1 VTGARVEDLGDG
13 LLRIVLPLPWSRPD
27 HVHAYALEGPRG
39 LVLVDAGLGDPGAG
53 ARWQAVLAQ
62 LGRPVRTLVVTHWHS
77 DHAGGGADVAAL
89 TGCEVLET
97 ALDAR
102 QVRWWRPDSPR
113 AQESRALLARHG
125 CPDEVV
131 AGADAAWRELA
142 ANVRPATPTRFVED
156 GEVVSVAAGE
166 PWRAV
171 ALPGHADGQIGL
183 YGTRSGRLL
192 AADGLLAAIAPNIGV
207 AAGGRPDP
215 LGDFLRSLER
225 LRLLRPAIAHAG
237 HGEPVTDVAART
249 LQLEEHHAARAE
261 AHRQAL
267 RAGAGTAYDVTLAV
281 YRPDLD
287 HGRRRLAVSETL
299 AHLARLEARGEVR
312 SVQDRGGRVRFVLE
326 T

>member
-1 VTGARVEDLGDG
+1 VTPARVEDLRDG

-27 HVHAYALEGPRG
+27 HVHAYALDGPGG
-39 LVLVDAGLGDPGAG
+39 LVLVDAGLGDPA
-53 ARWQAVLAQ
+53 ARVRWGAVLAE
-62 LGRPVRTLVVTHWHS
+62 LGRPVRTLVVSHWHS

-89 TGCEVLET
+89 TGCEVVET

-102 QVRWWRPDSPR
+102 QVQWWRPDSPR
-113 AQESRALLARHG
+113 AHEMRALLARHG

-142 ANVRPATPTRFVED
+142 AHVRPATPTRFVED
-156 GEVVSVAAGE
+156 GEVVAIAAGE

-183 YGTRSGRLL
+183 HGTRSGRLL
-192 AADGLLAAIAPNIGV
+192 VADGLLAEIAPNIGV

-215 LGDFLRSLER
+215 LSDFLRSLER
-225 LRLLRPAIAHAG
+225 LRRLRPSVAHAG
-237 HGEPVTDVAART
+237 HGPPIADVAART
-249 LQLEEHHAARAE
+249 RALDDHHAARAQ
-261 AHRQAL
+261 AHRDAL
-267 RAGAGTAYDVTLAV
+267 AAGPRTAYEVTLAV

-287 HGRRRLAVSETL
+287 PGRRRLAVSETL
-299 AHLARLEARGEVR
+299 AHLARLESRGEVC
-312 SVQDRGGRVRFVLE
+312 SVHEPDGRVRFALE